1 MPPLCS
7 VPAAPR
13 DPGGKRCVIDSCCL
27 SPVKV
32 EPKRSSAANYS
43 IGAAPTLGIAVDVR
57 ALPVENSSST
67 SCYVDVKSPNRRMLF
82 FLMTLL
88 LPRPKRDLLLCVA
101 RHTAVTL
108 TRNAPLSKAQSPGLS
123 VSANEPSGVFD
134 FSRFC

>member
-1 MPPLCS
+1 MEQPFKSFKPFNRCAPFKPL
-7 VPAAPR
+7 
-13 DPGGKRCVIDSCCL
+13 KEL
-27 SPVKV
+27 N
-32 EPKRSSAANYS
+32 RSD
-43 IGAAPTLGIAVDVR
+43 G
-57 ALPVENSSST
+57 ST
-67 SCYVDVKSPNRRMLF
+67 SCYVDVKSPNTRMLF

>member
-1 MPPLCS
+1 MKHGGFESLGVHSPQLAAFSQRPIQSPSFPHVLGGGSTGLLCGCQ
-7 VPAAPR
+7 VTEHTNA
-13 DPGGKRCVIDSCCL
+13 I
-27 SPVKV
+27 
-32 EPKRSSAANYS
+32 
-43 IGAAPTLGIAVDVR
+43 
-57 ALPVENSSST
+57 
-67 SCYVDVKSPNRRMLF
+67 

-134 FSRFC
+134 FSWFCQSSSRSLGRCLLL